1 MNSLERLLI
10 GPSATLHDAMVAVDA
25 GGIRIVIVVDEARQ
39 VLGTL
44 TDGDIRRALLR
55 QLSMDTLC
63 SEIMTRSP
71 ETASVHA
78 SKDEILKRM
87 ESRRLIQ
94 MPLVDDYGR
103 IAGVQTLHDL
113 IYPQRKNNIVFLMA
127 GGFGTRLQPLT
138 DNCPKPLLNVG
149 DKPIL
154 EIIIQNFVNAG
165 FYRFYISTHYRPE
178 MIREKIFIHCQKEVP
193 YSSQIE
199 IEEYLEEQ
207 KEIIIT
213 SQDYTEAELNINTY
227 ETDLKFIPIYIANQ
241 YIKLNS
247 DQPFVLF
254 NGCGLNELT
263 GGYTHFKNYTN
274 ENKFDQECKRL
285 LNCIHLNLPN
295 LKIPFLDRSLI
306 QTYLSILPEIRSHVF
321 NNQADKFLIR
331 ATFEFIDKT
340 ILPIDILTRPHELFK
355 ED

>member
-178 MIREKIFIHCQKEVP
+178 MIREKIGDGSRWGVEVQYIYEEYPLGTAGAISLLPKERIDEPFIMMNGDLLTNLDFNKLLEFHDAQKGFATMCVREYEHRVP
-193 YSSQIE
+193 YGVIE
-199 IEEYLEEQ
+199 SVGFRVAAIKEKPAYSFFINAGIYVLSPDVLSVVPSGQKLDMPTLLEQ
-207 KEIIIT
+207 RI
-213 SQDYTEAELNINTY
+213 DLNDVINI
-227 ETDLKFIPIYIANQ
+227 FPIYEYWLDIGRMEDFQRAQ
-241 YIKLNS
+241 YDI
-247 DQPFVLF
+247 
-254 NGCGLNELT
+254 GGL
-263 GGYTHFKNYTN
+263 
-274 ENKFDQECKRL
+274 
-285 LNCIHLNLPN
+285 
-295 LKIPFLDRSLI
+295 S
-306 QTYLSILPEIRSHVF
+306 
-321 NNQADKFLIR
+321 
-331 ATFEFIDKT
+331 
-340 ILPIDILTRPHELFK
+340 
-355 ED
+355 